1 MDGVVHFFQSI
12 PYDQLVIQTMNGIVT
27 GMILALVASGLTLIF
42 GIMDVVNFA
51 HGELFMLGAYI
62 GVIVVTATGSFWLAL
77 ILAALVVAILG
88 AAMQI
93 VTLRPLIGRDP
104 LTTILATFGIS
115 LILQNYVLWQFGP
128 VSRKISEPITAHFNL
143 FYLEYPWY
151 RLLIAALSAL
161 IIGAFWLFLK
171 YGKYGIWIRAT
182 TQDRVMAQAM
192 GIPVPWVYTGVFAI
206 GAGLAA
212 ASGVLF
218 APMAGVSHTM
228 GLDWVLKAF
237 IVVVVGGMG
246 NLGGS
251 IAAAIFISLLE
262 SLCLGLGEPLAG
274 GDRLIRR
281 ADPHA
286 SVPSHRS
293 VCADTEMTT
302 APLDKMRPLSKAGLS
317 HTAIYWIGFCVVM
330 ALLIVA
336 PLVLPEFWRRF
347 LTEVLIWGLLAMSS
361 DLLIGYTGMISFG
374 HSAFFGLGMYGAAAA
389 LLLVSPPNL
398 WLAILFGLIGAAIVA
413 LFVAYFSTRLRDIY
427 FAITTL
433 IFSQIFYVI
442 IFTWTAVTGGE
453 NGLIFTR
460 PHFSIPFIVDVRF
473 TSSIMHW
480 FVLAVVTASYLI
492 LRRVTQ
498 SPFGMVLQSIR
509 ENEARTRAI
518 GYPVERYKIVSV
530 MLSGLF
536 AGLAGVLYAIQNEFA
551 APDFVYF
558 ITSGDTVIFNVM
570 GGIGTL
576 VGPIVGAGLFQLLRE
591 LMSRIFGDQFPYL
604 VPLGFIFIAMI
615 IFLPQGLLGF
625 ARRWLNR

>member
-1 MDGVVHFFQSI
+1 MDVVLHFFQSI

-62 GVIVVTATGSFWLAL
+62 GVIVLTATGSFWLAL

-161 IIGAFWLFLK
+161 IIGGFWLFLK

-192 GIPVPWVYTGVFAI
+192 GIPVPWVYTGVFGI
-206 GAGLAA
+206 GAGMAA

-218 APMAGVSHTM
+218 APLAGVSHTM

-262 SLCLGLGEPLAG
+262 SY
-274 GDRLIRR
+274 
-281 ADPHA
+281 A
-286 SVPSHRS
+286 SVWVNPSQA
-293 VCADTEMTT
+293 V
-302 APLDKMRPLSKAGLS
+302 
-317 HTAIYWIGFCVVM
+317 
-330 ALLIVA
+330 IVSF
-336 PLVLPEFWRRF
+336 V
-347 LTEVLIWGLLAMSS
+347 VLILTLLFRP
-361 DLLIGYTGMISFG
+361 TG
-374 HSAFFGLGMYGAAAA
+374 
-389 LLLVSPPNL
+389 
-398 WLAILFGLIGAAIVA
+398 
-413 LFVAYFSTRLRDIY
+413 LFVPT
-427 FAITTL
+427 
-433 IFSQIFYVI
+433 
-442 IFTWTAVTGGE
+442 
-453 NGLIFTR
+453 
-460 PHFSIPFIVDVRF
+460 P
-473 TSSIMHW
+473 
-480 FVLAVVTASYLI
+480 
-492 LRRVTQ
+492 
-498 SPFGMVLQSIR
+498 
-509 ENEARTRAI
+509 
-518 GYPVERYKIVSV
+518 K
-530 MLSGLF
+530 
-536 AGLAGVLYAIQNEFA
+536 
-551 APDFVYF
+551 
-558 ITSGDTVIFNVM
+558 
-570 GGIGTL
+570 
-576 VGPIVGAGLFQLLRE
+576 
-591 LMSRIFGDQFPYL
+591 
-604 VPLGFIFIAMI
+604 
-615 IFLPQGLLGF
+615 
-625 ARRWLNR
+625 